1 MTVRDLR
8 ADVHGRPR
16 KTRTR
21 LKTSTRCSTPF
32 ELLWPKFSTRDA
44 RGQGESRSNCR
55 LFGRLGLDSHK
66 SHRVWQRSH
75 IFPGFRGVFLPNSA
89 QPGRACGQA
98 RKLIPRSLILPRS
111 PFARH
116 VRSCPDDTLPIER
129 PSDIVP
135 GIFNGARTPDFFP
148 SPMRGSGA
156 PRGALSSSRP
166 AAGLRGR
173 LRRGVPASCDA
184 SASRRSTAAFAG
196 VPHNG
201 GHAISSGPRFLNPHS
216 RGPMQRAPR
225 RAPVVAPER
234 SPGAARV
241 RGHGNLARRAAPRS
255 VIQASLEDALDEQG
269 SSMYII
275 L

>member
-1 MTVRDLR
+1 MIQPLPVVTVRDLR

-75 IFPGFRGVFLPNSA
+75 IFPGFRAVFLPNSA

-111 PFARH
+111 PSPATSGR
-116 VRSCPDDTLPIER
+116 VRTTPCLSNGQATSSRGFLTAPGRRTSSPRRFEGAERREALYQVHALQRACEAGCGEACPHLAMR
-129 PSDIVP
+129 PP
-135 GIFNGARTPDFFP
+135 P
-148 SPMRGSGA
+148 GA
-156 PRGALSSSRP
+156 PPRHLQ
-166 AAGLRGR
+166 
-173 LRRGVPASCDA
+173 
-184 SASRRSTAAFAG
+184 ASRTMG
-196 VPHNG
+196 VTP
-201 GHAISSGPRFLNPHS
+201 S
-216 RGPMQRAPR
+216 AP
-225 RAPVVAPER
+225 
-234 SPGAARV
+234 GRV
-241 RGHGNLARRAAPRS
+241 S
-255 VIQASLEDALDEQG
+255 
-269 SSMYII
+269 
-275 L
+275 